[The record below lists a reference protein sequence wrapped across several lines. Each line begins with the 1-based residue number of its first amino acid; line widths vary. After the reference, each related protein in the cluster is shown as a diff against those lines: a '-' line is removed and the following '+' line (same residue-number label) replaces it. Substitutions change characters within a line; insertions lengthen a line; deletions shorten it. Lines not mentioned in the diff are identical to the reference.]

1 VCLTLANVCQ
11 AQICGNSVPSFTVD
25 LTGNPDSIWTSTSV
39 SRNDTCCGAKHPDR
53 CIKFVVTL
61 DKNAY
66 GIKLDLIKGALP
78 TGALFYQVSCGTKVP
93 IGNILCLSGVGP
105 HTITF
110 CKPGSNKNT
119 YQITSVGKP
128 DISGNIVITEA
139 CSGLLAATG
148 YIDST
153 IRWTST
159 PFDSL
164 HNTFLSC
171 VKGCDTTY
179 VNATYPFPD
188 SVYYKVCGSI
198 GGCASL
204 SSCDSAKVEF
214 VTDLVVDI
222 NPDSPQVCFGMG
234 STPLTGIPSGG
245 KAPYYYEWRLID
257 STLIDST
264 QVIQGEPGKTY
275 VVKVLDSTGCSPAF
289 DTVYVDSFSAANA
302 ADAGL
307 DRSICKSDSTFQL
320 NGGIQIALGGQWS
333 GGTGSFTPNDST
345 LNAVYKPSVAE
356 LTAGTVTLK
365 LTTTGNHK
373 CPADSDYVII
383 DLNDNPVPSINGD
396 DSICIYSPT
405 SYSTTS
411 NASSRYAWSIR
422 GGVVQSYSLDS
433 SSVTVVWNDSVNTK
447 IWVTETN
454 VHGCT
459 GSDSIDVYVFPRSPV
474 SIIGGDS
481 VCANAGNTTFKGAP
495 YYANSTYN
503 WSISRGVISAMA
515 SDSLVANLDT
525 TTAGFVTVSLFI
537 VDSLGCN
544 DTATKSVRIDALPD
558 SAIYGPD
565 TLCELTS
572 AQYSAS
578 AGTTHS
584 WAITNGTI
592 TSGSTSDTANV
603 FWPINTNSH
612 TLNVTIGN
620 QYGCLS
626 TGSKNVIL
634 RPKPDSVI
642 IGPDTVCELSS
653 AQYVASA
660 GTAHSWAITN
670 GTITSSTTNDSI
682 NVFWPRKNTSHLLS
696 VTISN
701 QFGCTSSPSLP
712 ILINA
717 KPDSTLSGPDTV
729 CELTRATYVP
739 ALGSGYTWTIVNGGG
754 VRPDTIPKSISV
766 FWPAKDTAHSLSV
779 IIGNQYNCN
788 STASKIVTVIERPD
802 SVISGLSPVCEN
814 STALYS
820 VSSGNTYS
828 WSAING
834 SIISGTGTDSIQV
847 RWPSKDTAHSVSISV
862 QNFFG
867 CSSAYTKDV
876 VINTR
881 PDSVITGPDTLCE
894 LTTAQYVASAG
905 ASYSWSAINGTISAG
920 VGTDTIKV
928 QWPRKNTNHSLA
940 VTVTDAN
947 GCTSQTAKNIFINE
961 KPDSVITGP
970 DTLCELT
977 TAQYIASTG
986 ATYSWSI
993 VNGTISAGTG
1003 NDTINVQWPRKNTN
1017 HSISVTVTDA
1027 NGCASQTTK
1036 NIFINEKP
1044 DSVITGPDT
1053 LCELTSAQ
1061 YIASSGATYSWS
1073 IVNGTIG
1080 AGAGTDTIS
1089 VQWPRKNTNHSL
1101 AVTVTDANGCI
1112 SQTTKNIFINEKPDS
1127 VITGPD
1133 TLCEL
1138 TTAQYIA
1145 SPGASYSWSISN
1157 GTISAGVGTDT
1168 INVQWPRKNTAHGI
1182 SVTVTGAS
1190 GCTSQTTKNIFINE
1204 KPDSVI
1210 TGPDTLCELT
1220 TAQYIASSGASY
1232 SWSIVNGTIKTG
1244 AGTDTI
1250 NVQWPRKNTNHSLTV
1265 IVTDANGCTS
1275 QTTKNIFINGRPD
1288 SIITGPDTLCEL
1300 TTAQYIASAGTA
1312 YSWSIV
1318 NGTIGAGT
1326 GNDTINV
1333 QWPRKDTAHS
1343 ISVTITDANGCTSQ
1357 TTKNIFINGRPD
1369 SIITGPDTLCEL
1381 TSAQYIASSGAT
1393 YSWSIVNGTI
1403 SAGTGNDTINVQW
1416 PRKNANHSLAVTVT
1430 DANGCTSQTAKII
1443 FINEKPDSVI
1453 TGPDTLCELTTAQYI
1468 ASSGTAH
1475 TWSIV
1480 NGTISAGAGNDTI
1493 NVQWPR
1499 KNTNHSLTVIV
1510 TDANGCTSQ
1519 TTKNIFVNEKPDSV
1533 ITGPDTLCELTTAQ
1547 YIASPGA
1554 TYTWSI
1560 SNGTISTGTGNDT
1573 IQIQWPRKDTAHSI
1587 SVTVTDVNGCTS
1599 QTTKNIFINEKPD
1612 SVITGPDTLCEL
1624 TSAQYIASIGA
1635 TYSWSIVNGTIS
1647 AGTGND
1653 TINVQWPRK
1662 NANHSLA
1669 VTVADAN
1676 GCTSQTTKNIFINE
1690 KPDSVITGPDTLCEL
1705 TTAQYIASPG
1715 ATYTWSIINGT
1726 ISAGAGNDT
1735 INVQWP
1741 RKNTAHGISVTV
1753 TDANGCTSQTT
1764 KNIFINEK
1772 PDSVI
1777 TGPDTLCELTS
1788 AQYIASIG
1796 ATYSWSIVNGTIS
1809 AGTGNDTINVQWP
1822 RKNTNHSLAVTVT
1835 DANGC
1840 TSQTAKNIF
1849 INEKPDSVITGP
1861 DTLCELTT
1869 AQYIASPSATY
1880 TWSISNGTISA
1891 GAGND
1896 TINVQWPRK
1905 DTAHSLAVTV
1915 TDINGCTSETT
1926 KNIFINSKPDSVI
1939 KGLDTICE
1947 LTTTQYVASS
1957 GISHS
1962 WTITNGSFAS
1972 GTSKDSIT
1980 VQWPR
1985 KDTGHLLNVTITNQY
2000 GCISQVSKNVF
2011 IHGRP
2016 DSVITGPD
2024 TICELT
2030 TEQYVASVG
2039 TTHSWTITNGSLA
2052 SGSGNDSITVQ
2063 WPRKNTSHS
2072 LKVSITNQYG
2082 CTSEA
2087 TKDISIKTKP
2097 DSVITG
2103 PDTLCEL
2110 TTAQYFASTGTTH
2123 SWAITNGY
2131 LASGI
2136 GNDSISVD
2144 WPRKDTSHLLNVTI
2158 SNQYGCTSKA
2168 NKSVF
2173 INGRPDSIIIG
2184 PDTLC
2189 ELTTA
2194 QYVASS
2200 GIGYSWS
2207 IINGIIST
2215 GAGNDTINA
2224 QWPRKNT
2231 AHSISVTVT
2240 DANGCSSETT
2250 KDIFINAKP
2259 DSVITGPDTL
2269 CELTTAPYVASV
2281 GTAHSWVITNGT
2293 LASGTGNDSI
2303 SVDWPRKG
2311 TSHLLNV
2318 TISNQYGCTSK
2329 ANKSVF
2335 INGRPDSII
2344 IGPDTLCELT
2354 TAQYIASSG
2363 TAYSWSIIN
2372 GTISAGVGTD
2382 TINVQWPRK
2391 DTAHSISI
2399 TVTDAN
2405 GCSSETT
2412 KDIFINIKP
2421 DSVITGPDTLCEL
2434 TAAQYAASLGTAHSW
2449 NITSGTITGSNTMD
2463 SINVFW
2469 PRKDTVHLLNV
2480 TISNQFGCAS
2490 EAHKRIFINERPD
2503 SIITGPDTTCELSMA
2518 QYVASTGTSHSWNIT
2533 NGIILSGTGKDS
2545 ITVQWPEK
2553 DTTHQ
2558 LRVAIINNSGCISQA
2573 SKQVYLNSKPDS
2585 LIFGPDTLC
2594 MKSSAFYSTS
2604 TGIQKS
2610 WSVLGGTATYGPG
2623 EDSITIY
2630 WPQPGNHKI
2639 LVSTVNQHGCESHG
2653 AKDIVIYSK
2662 PDSFILGPDTVCE
2675 LSNAKYSSAG
2685 GVSHQWSIDGGSFK
2699 SGSTNQQ
2706 VSIFWPRVAPLHSLE
2721 VVVTNS
2727 DGCSSKTYK
2736 NIFVKALPIA
2746 IINGI
2751 DSVCINGNETLEFES
2766 ANQAPDYSYTWL
2778 GNNVQIISGAKTAE
2792 VKTKIP
2798 DIPSSSLALRIRD
2811 GIGCVSDTTH
2821 KITGLGFG
2829 QKAIEG
2835 RDSICT
2841 NEVYDYQIAD
2851 MRDIL
2856 AEWTVIGGNI
2866 LSNQGDSIVTIEW
2879 DTLGSIGLIAVKL
2892 RNRFDCDTIISKSIS
2907 KLKTPDPIINGPHE
2921 VCAFENSLFSTPEV
2935 ANTNYTWGITGGD
2948 ILNVKDSRISVK
2960 WSNKEKGHVS
2970 LELEN
2975 TLTGCRS
2982 KADREITIH
2991 ASPIPKIIGKDSLCS
3006 NERTTTYTTPNDNN
3020 TSYTWSIVNGKIDSL
3035 LASNKVKITWTDDLG
3050 FIQLYA
3056 INNRT
3061 GCDTTLRDTV
3071 NVIST
3076 ITAAP
3081 LDTELCELVPVHFG
3095 VGIND
3100 PNAVFT
3106 WDMGD
3111 GSKVKTQESIVHQ
3124 YRNKGTYEIT
3134 VIANSFKNC
3143 WDTLSTTITIHEEP
3157 QADFIYYGS
3166 KDPVWEKEDTV
3177 FFIDKSIGAVAWE
3190 WNFHDSLQA
3199 YSSDTLLIYDTL
3211 GSYSVWLIVTSEN
3224 GCKDSMKKW
3233 VEVAAP
3239 VTIFPPNAFSPNGDN
3254 VNDYF
3259 YIPSHHIE
3267 ELNIKIFNRWGERI
3281 YESNDPDFRWDGTFK
3296 EEVVQDDVYIWIVSA
3311 RTVYKKKIFLQGS
3324 VKVIK

>member
-1 VCLTLANVCQ
+1 MCLTLANVCQ

-1468 ASSGTAH
+1468 ASSGTAY

-1480 NGTISAGAGNDTI
+1480 NGTISAGA
-1493 NVQWPR
+1493 
-1499 KNTNHSLTVIV
+1499 
-1510 TDANGCTSQ
+1510 
-1519 TTKNIFVNEKPDSV
+1519 
-1533 ITGPDTLCELTTAQ
+1533 
-1547 YIASPGA
+1547 
-1554 TYTWSI
+1554 
-1560 SNGTISTGTGNDT
+1560 
-1573 IQIQWPRKDTAHSI
+1573 
-1587 SVTVTDVNGCTS
+1587 
-1599 QTTKNIFINEKPD
+1599 
-1612 SVITGPDTLCEL
+1612 
-1624 TSAQYIASIGA
+1624 
-1635 TYSWSIVNGTIS
+1635 
-1647 AGTGND
+1647 
-1653 TINVQWPRK
+1653 
-1662 NANHSLA
+1662 
-1669 VTVADAN
+1669 
-1676 GCTSQTTKNIFINE
+1676 
-1690 KPDSVITGPDTLCEL
+1690 
-1705 TTAQYIASPG
+1705 
-1715 ATYTWSIINGT
+1715 
-1726 ISAGAGNDT
+1726 
-1735 INVQWP
+1735 
-1741 RKNTAHGISVTV
+1741 
-1753 TDANGCTSQTT
+1753 
-1764 KNIFINEK
+1764 
-1772 PDSVI
+1772 
-1777 TGPDTLCELTS
+1777 
-1788 AQYIASIG
+1788 
-1796 ATYSWSIVNGTIS
+1796 
-1809 AGTGNDTINVQWP
+1809 GNDTINVQWP

-2144 WPRKDTSHLLNVTI
+2144 WPRKD
-2158 SNQYGCTSKA
+2158 
-2168 NKSVF
+2168 
-2173 INGRPDSIIIG
+2173 
-2184 PDTLC
+2184 
-2189 ELTTA
+2189 
-2194 QYVASS
+2194 
-2200 GIGYSWS
+2200 
-2207 IINGIIST
+2207 
-2215 GAGNDTINA
+2215 
-2224 QWPRKNT
+2224 
-2231 AHSISVTVT
+2231 
-2240 DANGCSSETT
+2240 
-2250 KDIFINAKP
+2250 
-2259 DSVITGPDTL
+2259 
-2269 CELTTAPYVASV
+2269 
-2281 GTAHSWVITNGT
+2281 
-2293 LASGTGNDSI
+2293 
-2303 SVDWPRKG
+2303 